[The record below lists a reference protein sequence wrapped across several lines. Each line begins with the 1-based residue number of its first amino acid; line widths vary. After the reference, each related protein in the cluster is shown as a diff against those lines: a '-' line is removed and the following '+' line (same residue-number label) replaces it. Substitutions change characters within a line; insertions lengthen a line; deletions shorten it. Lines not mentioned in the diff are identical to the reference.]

1 LQHLSEQ
8 LIGRI
13 NGHLGRVAVTRLR
26 FMQELRPSAIAPPSP
41 PRPRAVAA
49 AKAAVAALPAGELR
63 DALEALGRVVLA
75 RPPR

>member
-13 NGHLGRVAVTRLR
+13 NAHLGRVAVTRLR
-26 FMQELRPSAIAPPSP
+26 FTQDYAIPKTLPV

-49 AKAAVAALPAGELR
+49 AKLAVAGVTDPDLH
-63 DALEALGRVVLA
+63 DALERLGQAVLA
-75 RPPR
+75 RRGD